1 MKKYLSF
8 FLTLLIFISFYGQIK
23 RTAGDPQTYEIDK
36 KNNNIAQSMNDNTK
50 SLAENEKALLEVKS
64 QSEKLGY
71 DFGTLQAGVQ
81 LMSIYSDQN
90 RYKDVVS
97 LGNQLK
103 KITKDSKDEG
113 GLISNMYRKMALA
126 LTFLGLDSE
135 GLKNYKSAINSAQ
148 GIKDPSTK
156 HYTLS
161 LLYEN
166 ITGIYENY
174 IRKGK
179 DEGKAYEDSIV
190 YYLNK
195 SIDTGKKV
203 SDNSKSVPQNLK
215 YDQLA
220 FTNMRLGIFYL
231 NYLDHSNED
240 KVYLDKAEKYLF
252 EGLKFYENK
261 KYNVSLNNKITML
274 NQISWLFLEKKEYQK
289 SIDYA
294 NQALELEKT
303 FNSPSDRV
311 ESFEFLMSSYME
323 MGEKAK
329 SKEYMQKHN
338 LLKDSLTF
346 VEKEE
351 ADAAAKNIIKNINDQ
366 HQESDEKQY
375 IIISIIGIIVVIA
388 IIIMIILSKRKNR
401 LLRKDYEKVI
411 EQLKNHAPVFPVK
424 EIEDDENENDHVI
437 VSESEPN
444 ATSAKTIISKST
456 ENRLLKELAVFEK
469 SKRYLK
475 NDFSISM
482 LASRLD
488 TNVKYTSEIIK
499 NNRSQTF
506 NDYTNSLRIRYI
518 SQKLYDEPKYREY
531 KISYLAE
538 VCGYSSSQV
547 FVTAFKKVNGVT
559 PSYFIQNLNAE
570 SIA

>member
-1 MKKYLSF
+1 MKKNISF
-8 FLTLLIFISFYGQIK
+8 FLTLIIFISFYGQIT
-23 RTAGDPQTYEIDK
+23 RIVGNPQTDEINE
-36 KNNNIAQSMNDNTK
+36 KNNKIAQSMNDHTK
-50 SLAENEKALLEVKS
+50 SLAEKEKALLEVKS
-64 QSEKLGY
+64 QSERLEY
-71 DFGTLQAGVQ
+71 NFGTLQAGVQ
-81 LMSIYSDQN
+81 LMSIYSYQN

-103 KITKDSKDEG
+103 KITKNSKDEE

-135 GLKNYKSAINSAQ
+135 GLKDYKSAINSAQ
-148 GIKDPSTK
+148 ELKDVNTK
-156 HYTLS
+156 YYTLS

-166 ITGIYENY
+166 ITGVYENHK
-174 IRKGK
+174 R
-179 DEGKAYEDSIV
+179 YESKIYDDSIA

-195 SIDTGKKV
+195 SLNIGKKI
-203 SDNSKSVPQNLK
+203 SDNSISVPKNLK

-231 NYLDHSNED
+231 EHSDAAKEN
-240 KVYLDKAEKYLF
+240 LDKAQKYLF
-252 EGLKFYENK
+252 EGLKFYEDK
-261 KYNVSLNNKITML
+261 KYNVSLSNKITML

-294 NQALELEKT
+294 NRALELEKT

-323 MGEKAK
+323 MGEKER
-329 SKEYMQKHN
+329 SKDYMHKYN
-338 LLKDSLTF
+338 SLKDSLTF
-346 VEKEE
+346 VQKKE
-351 ADAAAKNIIKNINDQ
+351 ADAVTKNIIKNINNQ
-366 HQESDEKQY
+366 HQESDEKEY
-375 IIISIIGIIVVIA
+375 TIISIIAIIVIAA
-388 IIIMIILSKRKNR
+388 IIIMIILSRRKNR

-411 EQLKNHAPVFPVK
+411 EQLKNHAPVFPVE
-424 EIEDDENENDHVI
+424 EIEDDESENDYTI
-437 VSESEPN
+437 ASEPEPTVAN
-444 ATSAKTIISKST
+444 SKTIISKST
-456 ENRLLKELAVFEK
+456 ENRLLKELAIFEK

-475 NDFSISM
+475 NDFSISI

-488 TNVKYTSEIIK
+488 TNVKYASEIIK

-538 VCGYSSSQV
+538 VCGYSSPQV

-559 PSYFIQNLNAE
+559 PSYFIQNLNDE
-570 SIA
+570 KFNVLI